1 METKVSKMI
10 EEAVA
15 KLWKLGIQSNAAIM
29 QPRSARQLSEEFG
42 DSMIQPRT
50 TINDEGRIVVLPD
63 NHPSFKGGKEITV
76 LHTPYGEIKIL
87 TSIYCPPETIYVGDE
102 EQLQSYHDRSEAMYR
117 ENTDFEYPT

>member
-1 METKVSKMI
+1 MEGKMTKSIASQI

-15 KLWKLGIQSNAAIM
+15 KCWKLGLSSSAAM
-29 QPRSARQLSEEFG
+29 MPPRSARQLSEELRDITRPHDAPGEIVELNTPFG
-42 DSMIQPRT
+42 
-50 TINDEGRIVVLPD
+50 G
-63 NHPSFKGGKEITV
+63 
-76 LHTPYGEIKIL
+76 IKIL